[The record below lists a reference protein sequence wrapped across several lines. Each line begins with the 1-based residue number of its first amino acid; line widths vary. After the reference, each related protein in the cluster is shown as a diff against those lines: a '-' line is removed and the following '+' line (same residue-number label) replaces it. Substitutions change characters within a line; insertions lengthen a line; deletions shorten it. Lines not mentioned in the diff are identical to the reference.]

1 MLPWTNPKAITQMY
15 KTIFYYTLFSL
26 GLRHAWFTGHRLIN
40 SANGSKQLL
49 TTEIEINN
57 THASKIFKMRE
68 EEIAICLNFSI

>member
-1 MLPWTNPKAITQMY
+1 MY
-15 KTIFYYTLFSL
+15 KTIFYYTLFSH

>member
-1 MLPWTNPKAITQMY
+1 MY

-26 GLRHAWFTGHRLIN
+26 RLRHAWFTGHRLIN

-57 THASKIFKMRE
+57 TPAPKILKIKEGR
-68 EEIAICLNFSI
+68 IAICLNFSI

>member
-1 MLPWTNPKAITQMY
+1 MY

-26 GLRHAWFTGHRLIN
+26 RLRHAWFTGQRLIN

-57 THASKIFKMRE
+57 TLAPKILKIKEGR
-68 EEIAICLNFSI
+68 IAICLNFSI

>member
-1 MLPWTNPKAITQMY
+1 MY
-15 KTIFYYTLFSL
+15 KTTFYYTLFSL

-57 THASKIFKMRE
+57 TLAPKILKIKEGR
-68 EEIAICLNFSI
+68 IAICLNFSI

>member
-1 MLPWTNPKAITQMY
+1 MY
-15 KTIFYYTLFSL
+15 KTTFYYTLFSL
-26 GLRHAWFTGHRLIN
+26 RLRLAWFTGHRLIN

-57 THASKIFKMRE
+57 THASKIFKMGE

>member
-1 MLPWTNPKAITQMY
+1 MY

-26 GLRHAWFTGHRLIN
+26 RLRHAWFTGHRLIN

-57 THASKIFKMRE
+57 THALKIFKMRE

>member
-1 MLPWTNPKAITQMY
+1 MLSWTNQKAAAQMY

-40 SANGSKQLL
+40 SANGSKQML

-57 THASKIFKMRE
+57 THAPKIFKMRE
-68 EEIAICLNFSI
+68 KEIAICLNFSI

>member
-1 MLPWTNPKAITQMY
+1 MY

-26 GLRHAWFTGHRLIN
+26 RLRHAWFTGHRLIN

-57 THASKIFKMRE
+57 THASKFFKMRE
-68 EEIAICLNFSI
+68 GEIAICLNFSI

>member
-1 MLPWTNPKAITQMY
+1 MY

-26 GLRHAWFTGHRLIN
+26 RLRHAWFTGHRLIN